1 MIDDRAPASQRPASA
16 ASPLATLLWCTIP
29 MLGYYLV
36 LRHLSFN
43 TPVWDDYDTVLYSV
57 LRLREAG
64 SVGDLLGV
72 LFSQHNDHR
81 IVLTRLAALGGAAAQ
96 GAVDFR
102 ILMYLGN
109 LALLGIFALA
119 WAEYRDAVTAPLFAA
134 AAFLFLQWS
143 YNEASL
149 MASAALPNIGVV
161 FFSLGCLFFAR
172 RAGAAAALASLVFGL
187 LAVGSQA
194 NGLLALTIAAVVAMR
209 AGRKSHAALLGAAA
223 ALSWVLYFWSFTR
236 PEHHPSML
244 EALAHPVDA
253 AKLFLVVVGSV
264 GHDVRSSIVLG
275 IALLAAIAW
284 LTVRGAW
291 RRHPAAGLWLL
302 FLLLS
307 AAAAASGR
315 VGFGV
320 FYASRYALYSSAI
333 LLVVFLSACAV
344 TGPWRPR
351 RVMLALGGCIAFG
364 LGVSWLHWPQ
374 VLERSFGGRL
384 LTEVT
389 GAGIPPLERY
399 FGMQYTD
406 LVRSARLLNAAGRV
420 GLYRPPALPLN
431 APSIVVA
438 ATGPKIGA
446 SSGYVDSVVVSGG
459 RVFVSGWND
468 LGATLAGR
476 TFTFFP
482 SGPVTAARHAAF
494 IPRPDVAQRLR
505 VRELLFS
512 GFRVELDYA
521 SEAEARQVA
530 ATLCVAVEAPD
541 QPARLLV
548 GSNPACVDR
557 TAPSPSPPAPG

>member
-1 MIDDRAPASQRPASA
+1 MSGDRVPSPQRPASA

-29 MLGYYLV
+29 VLGYYLV

-43 TPVWDDYDTVLYSV
+43 TPVWDDYDTVLYS
-57 LRLREAG
+57 LQRLREAG
-64 SVGDLLGV
+64 SAGDFLGV
-72 LFSQHNDHR
+72 LFAQHNDHR
-81 IVLTRLAALGGAAAQ
+81 IVLTRLAALASVAAQ

-109 LALLGIFALA
+109 LALLGMFALA
-119 WAEYRDAVTAPLFAA
+119 WAEYRDGVPAPLLAA

-161 FFSLGCLFFAR
+161 FFSLGCLFFAA
-172 RAGAAAALASLVFGL
+172 RAGAAAALASLAFGL

-194 NGLLALTIAAVVAMR
+194 NGLLALTIAAAVTMR
-209 AGRKSHAALLGAAA
+209 ADRKWHAALLGAAA
-223 ALSWVLYFWSFTR
+223 AVSWVLYFWTFTR

-244 EALAHPVDA
+244 EALAHPFDA
-253 AKLFLVVVGSV
+253 AKLFLVVVGGV

-307 AAAAASGR
+307 AAAAAAGR

-320 FYASRYALYSSAI
+320 FHASRYALYSSAI

-351 RVMLALGGCIAFG
+351 RATLALAGCIAFG
-364 LGVSWLHWPQ
+364 LGASWLHWPK

-389 GAGIPPLERY
+389 GAGIPPAERY

-406 LVRSARLLNAAGRV
+406 LVRSARILDAAGRA

-431 APSIVVA
+431 VPSIAVS
-438 ATGPKIGA
+438 ATAPKVSA
-446 SSGYVDSVVVSGG
+446 TSGYVDSVVVSGG
-459 RVFVSGWND
+459 RVLVSGWTD

-482 SGPVTAARHAAF
+482 SVPVAAARHAAF
-494 IPRPDVAQRLR
+494 IPRPDVAQSLR

-521 SEAEARQVA
+521 SEEEARRVA
-530 ATLCVAVEAPD
+530 ATLCVAVEAPG
-541 QPARLLV
+541 QPARLV
-548 GSNPACVDR
+548 GGANPACLSHAV
-557 TAPSPSPPAPG
+557 PSPSPPAPG